1 MGSGSWAGDPSWGED
16 QGPSKGWPW
25 GSVPGEDCAHLC
37 ALLEQEK
44 SQLEESVLQTTTNI
58 QQLEAELQA
67 FQKSCLLQ
75 LARSSWVGRILR
87 SSTGS
92 VEVSSPQPTA
102 LPPASPPQSSDV
114 PWTARVSPPGELA
127 LACLGSLPPPSPAP
141 PPGLWGGTPGK
152 CGLRLASGAVRS
164 EGRGSFPWCLPTGL
178 HSPLVGGN
186 RRNPAGTQRPP

>member
-16 QGPSKGWPW
+16 QGPGRGWLW

-44 SQLEESVLQTTTNI
+44 SQLEERLLQTATTI

-92 VEVSSPQPTA
+92 VEVNSPQPTA
-102 LPPASPPQSSDV
+102 LPPASPPQSSEV
-114 PWTARVSPPGELA
+114 PWTARVSPPGALA
-127 LACLGSLPPPSPAP
+127 LACLGSLSPHPSPAP
-141 PPGLWGGTPGK
+141 PPGPWGGTRQVWP
-152 CGLRLASGAVRS
+152 GAVRS
-164 EGRGSFPWCLPTGL
+164 EGRGSFPRCLPTGF
-178 HSPLVGGN
+178 HSPLAGGN